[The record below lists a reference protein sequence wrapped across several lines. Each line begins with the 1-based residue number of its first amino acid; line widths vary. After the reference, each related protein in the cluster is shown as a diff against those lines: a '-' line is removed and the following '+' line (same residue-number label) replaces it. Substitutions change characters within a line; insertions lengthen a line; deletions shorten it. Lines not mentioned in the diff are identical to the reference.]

1 MTPVN
6 NILHSLFTE
15 IDVSLNGKV
24 ISPGTDT
31 YPYKAYLEKLL
42 SYKPRTLTTQMKA
55 CSLWEKDTAEH
66 MEDLNYAAAELTT
79 KIFDVKAK
87 EDDKN
92 AEEIEI
98 DAADLV
104 LSYPAGSGNVGLS
117 KRHKAIDDSKKIILI
132 DRLYIVLFQQDKF
145 QQSGPSLEIQ
155 FRQT

>member
-1 MTPVN
+1 M
-6 NILHSLFTE
+6 
-15 IDVSLNGKV
+15 SLNGKV

-87 EDDKN
+87 EDDEKT
-92 AEEIEI
+92 EEIEI

-117 KRHKAIDDSKKIILI
+117 KRHKAINDSKKIILI
-132 DRLYIVLFQQDKF
+132 DRLYIDCFNKINFYLTEWTFA
-145 QQSGPSLEIQ
+145 
-155 FRQT
+155 